1 MNWTISPAQVFA
13 HSPVVPVMVI
23 NNLED
28 ALPMA
33 KALAAGGINVFEVT
47 LRTKVALAA
56 IKTIATAMPEAMI
69 GAGTVINAQQY
80 DDAVAAGAK
89 FIISPGYS
97 LRLLAHGKSG
107 SVPLIP
113 GVATPSEIISA
124 LELGYDHLKF
134 FPAEAN
140 GGAAA
145 LKAIAGPLP
154 QVRFCPTGGISPDN
168 VAEYMALSCV
178 ATVGGS
184 WMLPNDAIAAGNWDK
199 VTELAKQAVALLAS
213 LKR

>member
-1 MNWTISPAQVFA
+1 MKWTLSPAEVFA
-13 HSPVVPVMVI
+13 SSPVLPVMVI
-23 NNLED
+23 NHIED

-33 KALAAGGINVFEVT
+33 KALAAGGINIFEVT
-47 LRTKVALAA
+47 LRTKVALEA
-56 IKTIATAMPEAMI
+56 IKVIATAMPEAMI
-69 GAGTVINAQQY
+69 GAGTIINAQQY
-80 DDAVAAGAK
+80 DAAVAAGAK

-97 LRLLAHGKSG
+97 QQLLAHAKTGPA
-107 SVPLIP
+107 PLIP
-113 GVATPSEIISA
+113 GVSTPSEIITA

-168 VAEYMALSCV
+168 VADYMALNCV

-184 WMLPNDAIAAGNWDK
+184 WMLPDDAIAAGNWDK
-199 VTELAKQAVALLAS
+199 VTELARQAVS
-213 LKR
+213 LMTDLKA